1 VRPGHIR
8 ATGRAGDPTWT
19 VDGTAREGDSGG
31 PVFDARSGGLVGLIQ
46 GYWTARLVAAGGQV
60 AVESAVGRVAVIPL
74 AHVRALLEGWGIAD
88 LLADPPR

>member
-1 VRPGHIR
+1 
-8 ATGRAGDPTWT
+8 